1 MELYFQKLG
10 SGFPLII
17 LHGLYGSG
25 ENWLTIARTLAGAG
39 EIFMVDQRN
48 HGSSPHSE
56 AMNYKVL
63 ASDLKEFMDNQDIR
77 QAVILGHS
85 MGGKAAMWFA
95 TENPGRVSKLIIADI
110 SPRSY
115 LNDIGPSNHMEE
127 HREILDA
134 LKRVDLSQIDS
145 IGEVDRQI
153 ENDIPSKRLRQFLL
167 KNLNKTQTGTYEW
180 KINVDSILEN
190 IPNLA
195 NGLNLEALNGQTFR
209 QFPVLFIRGEK
220 SPYIREPDIEVIRQL
235 FPLAQIVTIKNAGHW
250 LHAEEPLMFTN
261 IVRKFLIS

>member
-25 ENWLTIARTLAGAG
+25 ENWLTIGRALAGAG
-39 EIFMVDQRN
+39 EIFLVDQRN
-48 HGSSPHSE
+48 HGASPHTE
-56 AMNYKVL
+56 VMNYKVL
-63 ASDLKEFMDNQDIR
+63 ASDLKEFMDQQGIR
-77 QAVILGHS
+77 QAAILGHS

-95 TENPGRVSKLIIADI
+95 TENHGRVSKLIIADI

-115 LNDIGPSNHMEE
+115 LKDVGPSNHMEE
-127 HREILDA
+127 HGEILDA
-134 LKRVDLSQIDS
+134 LKRVDLSAITS

-167 KNLNKTQTGTYEW
+167 KNLRKTESGTYEW
-180 KINVDSILEN
+180 KINVDSILAN

-195 NGLNLEALNGQTFR
+195 SGLDLEALKGQTFR
-209 QFPVLFIRGEK
+209 QFPVLFIKGEK
-220 SPYIREPDIEVIRQL
+220 SPYIREPDLELIRQM
-235 FPLAQIVTIKNAGHW
+235 FPLAQIVTIKNTGHW
-250 LHAEEPLMFTN
+250 LHAEEPEMFTN
-261 IVRKFLIS
+261 MVRKFLIS